1 MGRQPQLRAN
11 HSVRHHQRKACS
23 VRNARPLLPYSVPM
37 GLLALGLLVAACE
50 PTVRLE
56 APRDP
61 VTINLNVNLDA
72 DVRVRLEETAR
83 EDIQANPDIF

>member
-1 MGRQPQLRAN
+1 
-11 HSVRHHQRKACS
+11 
-23 VRNARPLLPYSVPM
+23 M

>member
-1 MGRQPQLRAN
+1 MAPGGIVAL
-11 HSVRHHQRKACS
+11 S
-23 VRNARPLLPYSVPM
+23 LL
-37 GLLALGLLVAACE
+37 LAACE

-83 EDIQANPDIF
+83 EDIRANPDIF